1 VPHSC
6 GFIHKIFPFEASSG
20 LVSSHVPPDQIFI
33 ITSSLSLMIFNTR
46 KGDVLLRKNTTTV
59 NFMTIRSARFDSFA
73 VPQARERSYSCR
85 EYTNYLTSYSST
97 VLWAQRWLL
106 PKLLACLV
114 LLLATTRM
122 QSTKM
127 AEHCFF
133 KSRRKKAQRETLSR
147 HVTDREIGVIEA
159 FCVSHQSTPKA
170 PIVLYTR

>member
-1 VPHSC
+1 LWFHSQDFSFRSIIRAR
-6 GFIHKIFPFEASSG
+6 FITRSPRPDLYYHK
-20 LVSSHVPPDQIFI
+20 L
-33 ITSSLSLMIFNTR
+33 SLSNDIQYEKGGRLASKKHHNREFHDNTQCA
-46 KGDVLLRKNTTTV
+46 LRFICK
-59 NFMTIRSARFDSFA
+59 
-73 VPQARERSYSCR
+73 RERSYSCR

-147 HVTDREIGVIEA
+147 HVTDREIGVMEA